1 MATSIGPK
9 IGIDGEREYR
19 DAINN
24 IIQQGKT
31 LDAQM
36 RAVAAGFDASTA
48 SEEDAAKQTDLL
60 NQRIET
66 QQIYVQQLADMVSK
80 ASEQTGENSTQ
91 TLKWKEALANAEGQ
105 LATLE
110 GQAEGSG
117 DQVEDLGQEMEDAGQ
132 SALSLGDLI
141 KANVISE
148 AIIGGFKALAS
159 AAKEFAS
166 AMVDTVKDSAAYA
179 DNILTLSTNTGLS
192 TETLQEFQY
201 MAELT
206 DTSVD
211 TITGSLTKLTRNMD
225 SARGGTGAAA
235 EAFKALGVDITDSNG
250 ELRSNEAVFMEL
262 IDALG
267 RIPNATE
274 RDAMAMS
281 IFGKSAQDLNSLI
294 KVGSDGIAAYAR
306 EAREVGY
313 VLDGETLDS
322 LGAADDAFQRLD
334 LMVESAKNN
343 LGAALA
349 PAITEVAG
357 EMLTTFTP
365 AIQDV
370 MGGLAELFSG
380 DSDKGIG
387 MITEGVGAVVDAIA
401 GKMPAFIELGGSM
414 LTAILQAIS
423 ANLPQLLEG
432 GGAMVGELI
441 AGLIRMVP
449 ALISMAPELVVA
461 VVNGLVAAWPS
472 IKAAGGELVSQF
484 GAGLSDWWSAV
495 SGWGKDMIDNFI
507 NGIVEGTAALWD
519 TIKSIG
525 AGIRDFLGFSE
536 PDKGPLSDFH
546 TFGPDMM
553 KLYAKTIADNAW
565 RVQDAVSSLALEVD
579 ATLAGIE
586 PAYAPTSGGY
596 SMNMGG
602 ITVNIYDAGERDN
615 DDLVDEIMYR
625 MQLAVSQK
633 QGVFS

>member
-1 MATSIGPK
+1 MAASIGPK

-66 QQIYVQQLADMVSK
+66 QQSYVKQLADMVAK

-110 GQAEGSG
+110 GQAAGSG

-132 SALSLGDLI
+132 SALSMGDLI

-166 AMVDTVKDSAAYA
+166 AMVDTVKDSAAFA
-179 DNILTLSTNTGLS
+179 DSILTLSTNTGLS
-192 TETLQEFQY
+192 TDTLQEFQY

-206 DTSVD
+206 DTSVE
-211 TITGSLTKLTRNMD
+211 TITGSLTKLTKNMA
-225 SARGGTGAAA
+225 SAQGGSKSTA
-235 EAFKALGVDITDSNG
+235 EAFKALGVNITDSNG
-250 ELRSNEAVFMEL
+250 HLRDNEAVFMEV

-274 RDAMAMS
+274 RDAMAMTL
-281 IFGKSAQDLNSLI
+281 FGKSAQDLNSLI
-294 KVGSDGIAAYAR
+294 ATGADGIAAYAK
-306 EAREVGY
+306 EAHDVGY
-313 VLDGETLDS
+313 VLDSETLSS
-322 LGAADDAFQRLD
+322 LGAADDAFQRLN

-349 PAITEVAG
+349 PAITEVAT

-370 MGGLAELFSG
+370 VGGLAEIFSG

-387 MITEGVGAVVDAIA
+387 MITEGVGTVVEAITA
-401 GKMPAFIELGGSM
+401 KMSAFIELGGSM
-414 LTAILQAIS
+414 LTAILQAII
-423 ANLPQLLEG
+423 ANLPQLGEG

-472 IKAAGGELVSQF
+472 IRAAGGELVSQF

-495 SGWGKDMIDNFI
+495 SGWGKDMIYSFI

-519 TIKSIG
+519 TIKNIG

-565 RVQDAVSSLALEVD
+565 RVQDAVSALALEVD

-586 PAYAPTSGGY
+586 PAYAPTAGGY

-633 QGVFS
+633 QGVFA

>member
-1 MATSIGPK
+1 MATSIGPT

-66 QQIYVQQLADMVSK
+66 QRSYVQQLADMVAKS
-80 ASEQTGENSTQ
+80 SEQTDENSTQ

-110 GQAEGSG
+110 GQAAGSG

-132 SALSLGDLI
+132 SALSLGDFI

-166 AMVDTVKDSAAYA
+166 AMVDTVKDSAAFA

-206 DTSVD
+206 DTSVE
-211 TITGSLTKLTRNMD
+211 TITGSLTKLTKNMS
-225 SARGGTGAAA
+225 SAQGGSKSTA
-235 EAFKALGVDITDSNG
+235 EAFKALGVNITDSNG
-250 ELRSNEAVFMEL
+250 HLRDNEAVFMEV

-267 RIPNATE
+267 KIPNATE
-274 RDAMAMS
+274 RDAMAMTL
-281 IFGKSAQDLNSLI
+281 FGKSAQDLNSLI
-294 KVGSDGIAAYAR
+294 ATGADGIAAYAK
-306 EAREVGY
+306 EAHDVGY
-313 VLDGETLDS
+313 VLDSETLSS
-322 LGAADDAFQRLD
+322 LGAADDAFQRLN

-349 PAITEVAG
+349 PAITGVAT

-370 MGGLAELFSG
+370 VGGLAEVFSG

-401 GKMPAFIELGGSM
+401 GKMPEFLQLGGSM
-414 LTAILQAIS
+414 LEAIVRALI
-423 ANLPQLLEG
+423 ANLPQLLQSG
-432 GGAMVGELI
+432 GQMVGELI
-441 AGLIRMVP
+441 AGIVQLVP
-449 ALISMAPELVVA
+449 ELISMAPELIMAIVD
-461 VVNGLVAAWPS
+461 GLMAAWPS
-472 IKAAGGELVSQF
+472 IKAAGSDLVNKVGEGFMGV
-484 GAGLSDWWSAV
+484 LSNAWT
-495 SGWGKDMIDNFI
+495 WGRDLIDNFI
-507 NGIVEGTAALWD
+507 GGIQEKASALWQEVQD
-519 TIKSIG
+519 I
-525 AGIRDFLGFSE
+525 AGGIADFLGFSE

-565 RVQDAVSSLALEVD
+565 RVQDAVSALALEVD

-586 PAYAPTSGGY
+586 PAYAPTAGGY

>member
-66 QQIYVQQLADMVSK
+66 QRSYVQQLADMVAR

-192 TETLQEFQY
+192 TDSLQEFQY

-206 DTSVD
+206 DTSVE
-211 TITGSLTKLTRNMD
+211 TITGSLTNLTRNMD

-235 EAFKALGVDITDSNG
+235 EAFAALGVDITDSNG

-267 RIPNATE
+267 QIPNATE

-294 KVGSDGIAAYAR
+294 AVGSDGIAAYAQ

-313 VLDGETLDS
+313 VLDGETLES

-334 LMVESAKNN
+334 LMVESARNN

-357 EMLTTFTP
+357 EMLNTFTP

-370 MGGLAELFSG
+370 VGGLAEIFSG

-387 MITEGVGAVVDAIA
+387 MITEGVGTVVEAITA
-401 GKMPAFIELGGSM
+401 KIPAFVELGGSM
-414 LTAILQAIS
+414 LTAILQAII

-441 AGLIRMVP
+441 AGLISMVP

-484 GAGLSDWWSAV
+484 GAGLSDWWGAV
-495 SGWGKDMIDNFI
+495 SGWGKDMIYNFI
-507 NGIVEGTAALWD
+507 DGIVEGTAALWD
-519 TIKSIG
+519 TIKGIG

-596 SMNMGG
+596 RMDMGG

>member
-66 QQIYVQQLADMVSK
+66 QRSYVQQLAEMVAK

-192 TETLQEFQY
+192 TDALQEFQY

-206 DTSVD
+206 DTSVE

-235 EAFKALGVDITDSNG
+235 EAFAALGVDITDSNG

-267 RIPNATE
+267 QIPNATE

-294 KVGSDGIAAYAR
+294 AVGSDGIAAYAQ

-313 VLDGETLDS
+313 VLDGETLES

-357 EMLTTFTP
+357 EMLNTFTP

-370 MGGLAELFSG
+370 VGGLAEIFSG

-387 MITEGVGAVVDAIA
+387 MITEGVGTVVDAIA

-414 LTAILQAIS
+414 LTAILQAII

-441 AGLIRMVP
+441 AGLISMVP

-472 IKAAGGELVSQF
+472 IRAAGGELVAQF

-519 TIKSIG
+519 TIKGIG

-596 SMNMGG
+596 RMDMGG